1 MGRKYPRLTKE
12 IAYPVM
18 ARYFN
23 GNLSARD
30 FCKKEGLSDDQFSL
44 WRPRYMADHNI
55 SSPDPA
61 SIAFHPIQVSA
72 PKPTEAKP
80 VDIRVELE
88 YPNGVIIRFEN
99 APDDSRLASLIKLY

>member
-1 MGRKYPRLTKE
+1 MGRKFTRLTKKT
-12 IAYPVM
+12 AYPVI
-18 ARYFN
+18 ARYFS

-61 SIAFHPIQVSA
+61 PAAFHPIEVS
-72 PKPTEAKP
+72 PGKPSKAK
-80 VDIRVELE
+80 DINIPIEME
-88 YPNGVIIRFEN
+88 YPNGVVLRFEN
-99 APDDSRLASLIKLY
+99 MPEDSRLASLIKLY